1 MERYTGFV
9 KQTCRGNGC
18 KRDYEKDGNQY
29 PYMIPKSEGKGIC
42 EKLKSSIIA
51 DTSWKYAGGKS
62 RKGQGILPKSKR
74 NGNGY
79 QKNTKNHLTL
89 TERHKLCCFYQE
101 QGGIHM
107 RTVKEVSMITG
118 ISVRTLHYYDEIGL
132 LKPTDC
138 SGAGYRL
145 YDDKA
150 LEILQQ
156 ILFFKEFDMPLKEIK
171 SIMENPDLDRNQI
184 LMSQRKMLELK
195 KDRLERLISS
205 IDGILKGEKVMDFGI
220 FSKDEMEEMYQH
232 IVNNMSEELQQ
243 QIRQEYGG
251 IEEYRKHFMEQA
263 ASKGVQENMAKVVEW
278 YGDKESART
287 AAMNPENP
295 EIFSAYRNRLEKVME
310 KLSAQKGKDVNS
322 FQVKQIVGEYD
333 FVSKQLYQMNDLTSM
348 MLDMAKEYQTNTAMQ
363 KAQDAAYGEGTT
375 EFIGQALEAFYKR

>member
-1 MERYTGFV
+1 
-9 KQTCRGNGC
+9 
-18 KRDYEKDGNQY
+18 
-29 PYMIPKSEGKGIC
+29 
-42 EKLKSSIIA
+42 
-51 DTSWKYAGGKS
+51 
-62 RKGQGILPKSKR
+62 
-74 NGNGY
+74 
-79 QKNTKNHLTL
+79 
-89 TERHKLCCFYQE
+89 
-101 QGGIHM
+101 M

-195 KDRLERLISS
+195 RDRLERLISS

-243 QIRQEYGG
+243 QISQEYGG
-251 IEEYRKHFMEQA
+251 IDEYRKHFMEQA

-363 KAQDAAYGEGTT
+363 KAQDAVYGEGTT
-375 EFIGQALEAFYKR
+375 EFIGRALEAFYKR